1 MALRTAALLM
11 VLILRVVEGR
21 RAMSMDGAGVRLWLY
36 GSLGFA
42 GFSILGFLGLR
53 SRGPSMP
60 RSSSR

>member
-1 MALRTAALLM
+1 M